1 MNVILNINK
10 PKGPTSHDIV
20 YFVRRLLGLKKVGH
34 TGTLDPMAT
43 GVLPICVGKST
54 RAAELLT
61 NADKAY
67 RATFILGITTDTQDA
82 TGTPEVRCKGV
93 NFTTDEITAAIS
105 LFTGEITQIPPMYS
119 AVKVGGKKLYELA
132 RQGVEI
138 ERKERKVKILD
149 IEIREIDLHNK
160 ITINE
165 TELIAPKITID
176 VKCSKGTYIRTLCA
190 DIGEKLGCGA
200 FMSELIRTQ
209 SGQFRLEDSYTLEQL
224 KRAKEDGTLQNYLTP
239 LEDLFSQH
247 TRVTVSGRDEIFA
260 KNGGNPKV
268 NGQLTIDN
276 GQLMEGEICRVFS
289 ESGEFLSL
297 SEVKDGRLCIIKNFW

>member
-82 TGTPEVRCKGV
+82 TGEITNIVGRHALGTPLVTKP
-93 NFTTDEITAAIS
+93 EITAAIS

-132 RQGVEI
+132 RQGVEV

-160 ITINE
+160 FTINE

-224 KRAKEDGTLQNYLTP
+224 ERAKEDGTLQNYLTP

-247 TRVTVSGRDEIFA
+247 PSVTVSGRDEIFA
-260 KNGGNPKV
+260 KNGGNPCINNV
-268 NGQLTIDN
+268 N
-276 GQLMEGEICRVFS
+276 EGETCRVFS

-297 SEVKDGRLCIIKNFW
+297 SEVKDGRLCIVKNFW